1 MTMKK
6 EVFYMSKAPDYL
18 PPTPEKEN
26 AGGRTTE
33 GDGRVTVHSP
43 DGITREAPELLR
55 QLADDGERGG

>member
-1 MTMKK
+1 
-6 EVFYMSKAPDYL
+6 MSKAPDYL

-55 QLADDGERGG
+55 QLADDVERGG